1 MSRRLLGSEERSGE
15 NLSPQIWRGVE
26 KIALSGVWTHHNFCL

>member
-15 NLSPQIWRGVE
+15 NLSAQVWRGVE
-26 KIALSGVWTHHNFCL
+26 EIALSGV